1 MKILKTVI
9 CTLALASSAWV
20 QANDLPPAPVRI
32 LVGFAP
38 GGGNDVVARLIS
50 TPLQARLQSTV
61 IVENKP
67 GAGSTIANAEMAK
80 APATGQTLLLGST
93 GSQAIAPHL
102 YKQLPYDPIKNI
114 QPVSLV
120 SKSVVAIVV
129 NSGLP
134 IHNVRDLLNFA
145 KANPGKL
152 NFASPGNGTGTHL
165 AGELFKSM
173 AKVQMTHVPYRG
185 DAPAMQ
191 DVMAGASQLMFASLP
206 AAIAAGQ
213 SGRVRVIAVSG
224 PKRVN
229 SLPDV
234 PTVTESGLPGYEV
247 ETWYGIFTTGGT
259 PMPVVQRLSREIGE
273 VLTSPSVRESIQKMG
288 MEIAPSTPDELA
300 KLVTAEMTRWGKVIQ
315 DAGIRID

>member
-20 QANDLPPAPVRI
+20 QANDLPPAPIRI

-129 NSGLP
+129 NSDLP

>member
-1 MKILKTVI
+1 MKTLKVAI
-9 CTLALASSAWV
+9 CGLALAATAWV
-20 QANDLPPAPVRI
+20 HASDLPPSPVRI

-38 GGGNDVVARLIS
+38 GGGNDVVARLLQ
-50 TPLQARLQSTV
+50 TPLQARLQTTV

-80 APATGQTLLLGST
+80 SPATGQTLLLGST

-102 YKQLPYDPIKNI
+102 YKQLPYDPLKNI

-129 NSGLP
+129 HAALP
-134 IHNVRDLLNFA
+134 IQNVRDLLAHA

-173 AKVQMTHVPYRG
+173 SKVQMTHVPYRG

-191 DVMAGASQLMFASLP
+191 DVMSGASQLMFASLP

-213 SGRVRVIAVSG
+213 SGRVRIIAVSG
-224 PKRVN
+224 PKRVS

-234 PTVTESGLPGYEV
+234 PTVSESGLPGYEV
-247 ETWYGIFTTGGT
+247 ETWYGLFTTGGT
-259 PMPVVQRLSREIGE
+259 PAPVVQRLSREIAE
-273 VLTSPSVRESIQKMG
+273 VMANPSVKESIQKMG
-288 MEIAPSTPDELA
+288 MEPAPSSPEDLA
-300 KLVTAEMTRWGKVIQ
+300 KLVGTEMARWGKVIQ
-315 DAGIRID
+315 EAGIRID

>member
-20 QANDLPPAPVRI
+20 QANDLPLAPVRI